1 MKKQEYVL
9 FGLTDK
15 ELREAVNYNTGNKF
29 RYVFDE
35 HGNYVYSL
43 VRLTKWQYRHANK
56 EFKKLNKRYDY
67 KLELFTKEE
76 FGVE

>member
-15 ELREAVNYNTGNKF
+15 ELREAVNYSTGNRF

-35 HGNYVYSL
+35 HGNYMYSL
-43 VRLTKWQYRHANK
+43 VRLTNYRYRQANK
-56 EFKKLNKRYDY
+56 AFKRLNKHYGY